1 MHLKKIVAVMATLL
15 VSATLAFAATPA
27 FMKAPSTDASG
38 NVVVKVMAFGD
49 NSTPEGQTWDE
60 FVKDFQAANPGI
72 VVQSEL
78 LYNEP
83 YHQKLKARIAAGDIP
98 DVVYLW
104 SGSRSQYFYDA
115 GLGINL
121 FKVKGFDK
129 SKFSA
134 ATMVPQGPK
143 GELWEVPLTFGV
155 TSVLFANTELL
166 AKYGLA
172 EPKTYDDL
180 VKMVA
185 KVKAD
190 NIQVISFAGSEAW
203 VWNSCLLG
211 MLVARTTGDANWI
224 ADAVAGKHKFTEK
237 PFVDALALIDKMI
250 KDGVLPAT
258 TAQTDYG
265 TSIGNFVNGKALF
278 TLDGHWRAGA
288 IEDPAFQTKV
298 KMINFPKIPG
308 EVAKGAGLLSGEATP
323 GYGLTVAA
331 TRDAKIQDAA
341 VKLLNYFNGEK
352 WELRRLKD
360 SGFLPAL
367 KVKLPEDTPVL
378 AKEKGR
384 FYDTLSA
391 VANVPD
397 SFITGK
403 AVENLNAGMQK
414 IALGLAKAADVAAQL
429 EKDVRAK

>member
-1 MHLKKIVAVMATLL
+1 MFL
-15 VSATLAFAATPA
+15 
-27 FMKAPSTDASG
+27 
-38 NVVVKVMAFGD
+38 
-49 NSTPEGQTWDE
+49 
-60 FVKDFQAANPGI
+60 
-72 VVQSEL
+72 
-78 LYNEP
+78 
-83 YHQKLKARIAAGDIP
+83 
-98 DVVYLW
+98 
-104 SGSRSQYFYDA
+104 
-115 GLGINL
+115 
-121 FKVKGFDK
+121 
-129 SKFSA
+129 
-134 ATMVPQGPK
+134 
-143 GELWEVPLTFGV
+143 
-155 TSVLFANTELL
+155 NTELL
-166 AKYGLA
+166 AKYNLK
-172 EPKTYDDL
+172 EPKTYEDL

-185 KVKAD
+185 PLKKD
-190 NIQVISFAGSEAW
+190 GISVISFAGSEAW

-211 MLVARTTGDANWI
+211 TLVARTTGDANWI
-224 ADAVAGKHKFTEK
+224 SDAVDGKHKFTDK
-237 PFVDALALIDKMI
+237 AFVDALALIDRMI
-250 KDGVLPAT
+250 KDGVLAPT

-298 KMINFPKIPG
+298 KMIAFPKVPG
-308 EVAKGAGLLSGEATP
+308 EVAKGANLLSGEATP

-331 TRDAKIQDAA
+331 TRDAKIADASM
-341 VKLLNYFNGEK
+341 KLLNFFNGEK

-378 AKEKGR
+378 AKEKAR

-414 IALGLAKAADVAAQL
+414 IALGLATAKDVAAQL